1 MSENKQPKPISNSLK
16 RFFGVGDF
24 GFTFMSNIDTF
35 YSSYFFTNI
44 AKLPLGV
51 ITVMTTISAVVDA
64 ILSAMYGAWMN
75 KIKPQKWGRYRSWL
89 LLTPWMVPILFAF
102 QFITVADG
110 WVGVAVMLIAMI
122 TSRIAWNL
130 PFIANLSMINV
141 AGKTPDD
148 RMALSASRT
157 MYTSLA
163 NVTYSYVGPAAVA
176 LLANFFGEQN
186 SYAAAAFAF
195 GALMAAGYYAH
206 FKMFEGYEETGEE
219 ELARLKASAG
229 AAAAPKVSAI
239 KAITVNPHLISLL
252 CSSLAKYMVLFLVN
266 GLAVYYFE
274 YVGLNPGLMSVFMLI
289 TNLLGVAAG
298 YSSRHVVAKMGAK
311 RTVTLAYCVM
321 CAMMVTAFFLYKN
334 VTLVIAL
341 MTVTVFAMTLTNACE
356 PELYAACAG
365 FSSKKLGVD
374 TTGTVMGLLTV
385 PLKIGI
391 VIRGILIPA
400 VLALGGFDAS
410 ILPADASDSV
420 RQGIC
425 LGFMII
431 PAACVALGAVILNLG
446 YKLDKPQA

>member
-1 MSENKQPKPISNSLK
+1 MSENKQPKPISKNLK

-44 AKLPLGV
+44 AKLPLAV

-64 ILSAMYGAWMN
+64 ILSALYGAWMN

-89 LLTPWMVPILFAF
+89 LMTPWMVPILFAF

-110 WVGVAVMLIAMI
+110 MVGVAVMLFAMI

-148 RMALSASRT
+148 RMALSSSRT

-163 NVTYSYVGPAAVA
+163 NVTYSYVGPAVVA
-176 LLANFFGEQN
+176 LLAGFLGEQN
-186 SYAAAAFAF
+186 AYAAAAFAF
-195 GALMAAGYYAH
+195 GAVMAAGYFAH
-206 FKMFEGYEETGEE
+206 FKMFEGYEETGAE
-219 ELARLKASAG
+219 ELARLQANSG
-229 AAAAPKVSAI
+229 NAAPPKVSAI

-252 CSSLAKYMVLFLVN
+252 ASSLSKYMVLFLVN

-274 YVGLNPGLMSVFMLI
+274 YVGMNPGLMSMFMLI
-289 TNLLGVAAG
+289 TNSLGIIAG
-298 YSSRHVVAKMGAK
+298 FLSRKIVAKLNAK
-311 RTVTLAYCVM
+311 RTVTMAYCIMFVSM
-321 CAMMVTAFFLYKN
+321 IAAYFLYKN
-334 VTLVIAL
+334 VTVVICL
-341 MTVTVFAMTLTNACE
+341 MTVTVFSMTLTNACE

-365 FSSKKLGVD
+365 FSSQKLGVD

-385 PLKIGI
+385 PLKVGI
-391 VIRGILIPA
+391 VFRGILIPA
-400 VLALGGFDAS
+400 VLAMGGFDAAIS
-410 ILPADASDSV
+410 AAEASESV

-431 PAACVALGAVILNLG
+431 PAVCVALGAVILNLG
-446 YKLDKPQA
+446 YKLDKK

>member
-1 MSENKQPKPISNSLK
+1 MTENKQPKPISKNLK

-44 AKLPLGV
+44 AKLPLAV

-89 LLTPWMVPILFAF
+89 LMTPWMVPILFAF

-110 WVGVAVMLIAMI
+110 MVGVAVMLIAMI

-130 PFIANLSMINV
+130 PYIANLSMINV

-148 RMALSASRT
+148 RMALSSSRT

-163 NVTYSYVGPAAVA
+163 NVTYSYVGPAVVA
-176 LLANFFGEQN
+176 LLAGFLGEQN
-186 SYAAAAFAF
+186 AYAAAAFAF
-195 GALMAAGYYAH
+195 GAVMAAGYFAH
-206 FKMFEGYEETGEE
+206 FKMFEGYEETGAE
-219 ELARLKASAG
+219 ELARLKANAG
-229 AAAAPKVSAI
+229 SAAAPKVSAI

-252 CSSLAKYMVLFLVN
+252 VSSLSKYLVLFLVN

-274 YVGLNPGLMSVFMLI
+274 YVGLNPGLMSMFMLI
-289 TNLLGVAAG
+289 TNSLGVVAG
-298 YSSRHVVAKMGAK
+298 YLSRPVVAKLNAK

-321 CAMMVTAFFLYKN
+321 FASMIAAYFLYKN
-334 VTLVIAL
+334 VTLVIVL
-341 MTVTVFAMTLTNACE
+341 MTVTVFSMTLTNACE

-365 FSSKKLGVD
+365 FSSQKLGVD

-385 PLKIGI
+385 PLKVGI

-400 VLALGGFDAS
+400 VLALGGFDANIS
-410 ILPADASDSV
+410 AAEAGESV

-425 LGFMII
+425 LGFMVI
-431 PAACVALGAVILNLG
+431 PAICVALGAVILNLG
-446 YKLDKPQA
+446 YKLDKKS

>member
-1 MSENKQPKPISNSLK
+1 MSENKQPKPISKNLK

-44 AKLPLGV
+44 AKLPLAV

-64 ILSAMYGAWMN
+64 ILSALYGAWMN

-89 LLTPWMVPILFAF
+89 LMTPWMVPILFAF

-110 WVGVAVMLIAMI
+110 MVGVAVMLFAMI

-148 RMALSASRT
+148 RMALSSSRT

-163 NVTYSYVGPAAVA
+163 NVTYSYVGPAVVA
-176 LLANFFGEQN
+176 LLAGFLGEQN
-186 SYAAAAFAF
+186 AYAAAAFAF
-195 GALMAAGYYAH
+195 GAVMAAGYFAH
-206 FKMFEGYEETGEE
+206 FKMFEGYEETGAE
-219 ELARLKASAG
+219 ELARLQANSGNSAP
-229 AAAAPKVSAI
+229 PKVSAI

-252 CSSLAKYMVLFLVN
+252 ASSLSKYMVLFLVN

-274 YVGLNPGLMSVFMLI
+274 YVGMNPGLMSMFMLI
-289 TNLLGVAAG
+289 TNSLGIIAG
-298 YSSRHVVAKMGAK
+298 FLSRKIVAKLNAK
-311 RTVTLAYCVM
+311 RTVTMAYCIMFVSM
-321 CAMMVTAFFLYKN
+321 IAAYFLYKN
-334 VTLVIAL
+334 VTLVICL
-341 MTVTVFAMTLTNACE
+341 MTVTVFSMTLTNACE

-365 FSSKKLGVD
+365 FSSQKLGVD

-385 PLKIGI
+385 PLKVGI
-391 VIRGILIPA
+391 VFRGILIPA
-400 VLALGGFDAS
+400 VLAMGGFDAAIS
-410 ILPADASDSV
+410 AAEASESV

-431 PAACVALGAVILNLG
+431 PAVCVALGAVILNLG
-446 YKLDKPQA
+446 YKLDKK

>member
-1 MSENKQPKPISNSLK
+1 MSENKQPKPISKNLK
-16 RFFGVGDF
+16 RFFGIGDF

-35 YSSYFFTNI
+35 YSSYFFTNV
-44 AKLPLGV
+44 AKLPLAV

-64 ILSAMYGAWMN
+64 ILSALYGAWMN

-89 LLTPWMVPILFAF
+89 LMTPWMVPILFAF

-110 WVGVAVMLIAMI
+110 WIGIAVMLFAMI

-148 RMALSASRT
+148 RMALSSSRT

-163 NVTYSYVGPAAVA
+163 NVAYSYVGPIAVT
-176 LLANFFGEQN
+176 LLTTIFGEQN
-186 SYAAAAFAF
+186 AYAAAAFAF
-195 GALMAAGYYAH
+195 GAVMAAGYFAH

-219 ELARLKASAG
+219 ELARLKAMAG
-229 AAAAPKVSAI
+229 NAAPPKVSAI
-239 KAITVNPHLISLL
+239 KAITVNPHLIALL
-252 CSSLAKYMVLFLVN
+252 GSSLSKYMVLFLVN

-274 YVGLNPGLMSVFMLI
+274 YVGLNPGLMSMFMLI
-289 TNLLGVAAG
+289 TNSLGIIAG
-298 YSSRHVVAKMGAK
+298 YLSRGVVAKLNAK
-311 RTVTLAYCVM
+311 RTVTLAYCIMFVS
-321 CAMMVTAFFLYKN
+321 MVAAYFLYKN
-334 VTLVIAL
+334 VTLVICL
-341 MTVTVFAMTLTNACE
+341 MTITVFSMTLTNACE

-365 FSSKKLGVD
+365 FSSQKLGVD

-391 VIRGILIPA
+391 VFRGILIPA
-400 VLALGGFDAS
+400 VLALGGFDAAVS
-410 ILPADASDSV
+410 AADASESV

-431 PAACVALGAVILNLG
+431 PAVCVALGAVILNLG
-446 YKLDKPQA
+446 YKLDKPQK